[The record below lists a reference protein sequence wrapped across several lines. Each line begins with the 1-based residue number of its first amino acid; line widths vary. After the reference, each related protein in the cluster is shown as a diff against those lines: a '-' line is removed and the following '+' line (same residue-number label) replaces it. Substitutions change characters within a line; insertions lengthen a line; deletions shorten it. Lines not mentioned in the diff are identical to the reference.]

1 MVRGSGTLRKTL
13 PLILLP
19 LSGCTAGGPDQ
30 GAQTALEICG
40 DPALPATA
48 ATPTEILPSDRVGF
62 PENFRENYLR
72 FYTFDRFDAGLISRV
87 CANEIAARVEPG
99 GVYPYGSVLLS
110 EAWRP
115 VRDAGGEYVLDEGGR
130 LIPGEL
136 TGVFLMRKEEGL
148 GAGYGTDRSGEWEY
162 VAFRPDGTYLT
173 APEASASCAACHN
186 VGIGASHDFVFR
198 TGVRFMP
205 GQYARTD
212 LLGEGEIGISRMS
225 FQAGARTVPVGTTVT
240 WRNSMID
247 ETLHQIAGGDG
258 ALAFASAVL
267 APGEAFSHTFTEPG
281 RYEFVCPLHPVQMRG
296 VIEVT
301 E

>member
-1 MVRGSGTLRKTL
+1 MRWRLLLLV
-13 PLILLP
+13 PLAA
-19 LSGCTAGGPDQ
+19 CTPGGPDE
-30 GAQTALEICG
+30 ATTALEICG

-48 ATPTEILPSDRVGF
+48 ATPTEILASDRVGF
-62 PENFRENYLR
+62 PENFREGFRR

-87 CANEIAARVEPG
+87 CANEIAARVGPG
-99 GVYPYGSVLLS
+99 EAYPYGSILLS

-115 VRDAGGEYVLDEGGR
+115 VRDSDGEFVLDEGGR
-130 LIPGEL
+130 LMPGVL
-136 TGVFLMRKEEGL
+136 TGVFVMRKEEGL
-148 GAGYGTDRSGEWEY
+148 GGGYGADRSGEWEY

-173 APEASASCAACHN
+173 TPEASASCAACHN
-186 VGIGASHDFVFR
+186 VGIGAGHDFVFR

-212 LLGEGEIGISRMS
+212 PLGEGEIGISRMS
-225 FQAGARTVPVGTTVT
+225 FQSGARTVPVGTTVT
-240 WRNSMID
+240 WRNSTVD

-258 ALAFASAVL
+258 DLAFASEVL

-281 RYEFVCPLHPVQMRG
+281 QYEFVCPMHPVQMRG

>member
-1 MVRGSGTLRKTL
+1 M
-13 PLILLP
+13 
-19 LSGCTAGGPDQ
+19 
-30 GAQTALEICG
+30 ALDICG
-40 DPALPATA
+40 DPGLPETA
-48 ATPTEILPSDRVGF
+48 ATPAEILPSDRVGF
-62 PENFRENYLR
+62 PEGFRESFLR

-87 CANEIAARVEPG
+87 CANEVAAQVQPG
-99 GVYPYGSVLLS
+99 EAYPHGSVLLS

-115 VRDAGGEYVLDEGGR
+115 VRDANDEYVLDEDGR

-136 TGVFLMRKEEGL
+136 TGVFLMRKDEGL
-148 GAGYGTDRSGEWEY
+148 GAGYGSDRSGEWEY

-173 APEASASCAACHN
+173 TPEASASCAACHN
-186 VGIGASHDFVFR
+186 VGIGAAHDYVFR

-212 LLGEGEIGISRMS
+212 PLGEGEIGISRMS
-225 FQAGARTVPVGTTVT
+225 FQSGPRTVPVGTTIT

-247 ETLHQIAGGDG
+247 ETNHQIAGGDG
-258 ALAFASAVL
+258 DLAFASEVL
-267 APGEAFSHTFTEPG
+267 GPGETFSHTFTEPG
-281 RYEFVCPLHPVQMRG
+281 LYEFTCPMHPVQMQG